1 MSTQFVPSTPAEAS
15 AGQAPESRPTRHHRI
30 VVAGGGIAGAT
41 VSAWLCRK
49 LDDPDVAVIE
59 PSDTNDYQPLWTLV
73 GGGVMP
79 KEKSRRFERDVL
91 PRKST
96 WVRDAV
102 TQFDPLNN
110 QVVLGDGS
118 RVGYDFLIV
127 AVGIQL
133 NWTAITGMSRELVGR
148 DGICSNYLYD
158 GCEATWRTLQEFQ
171 GGTALFTMPPPPIK
185 CAGAPQKIMYLA
197 DDHFRRRGIRDKAKI
212 IYAAGTPG
220 IFSVKAYA
228 DSLNKVIARRGIETR
243 YKQKLVEIRPSERKA
258 VFQSTEGEEQTV
270 LDYDMIHITPPQG
283 PPDVVKSSPLADAG
297 GWVSVDKETLQHQE
311 FPNVFALG
319 DASSLPTSKTGAA
332 IRKQVP
338 VLVHNAMAVMRGDPN
353 SSFKR
358 YNGYTS
364 CPLVTGY
371 GKLILAEF
379 DYDLKPTETFPFDQ
393 TKERWSMYQF
403 KRYALP
409 LLYWQGMAKG
419 RPV

>member
-1 MSTQFVPSTPAEAS
+1 MSTHSVPSSPAEPSVTPDPAI
-15 AGQAPESRPTRHHRI
+15 RPTRHHQI
-30 VVAGGGIAGAT
+30 VIAGGGLAGAT

-49 LDDPDVAVIE
+49 LNNPDVAVIE
-59 PSDTNDYQPLWTLV
+59 PSETHDYQPLWTLV
-73 GGGVMP
+73 GGGVVP

-96 WVRDAV
+96 WLQESV

-133 NWTAITGMSRELVGR
+133 NWTAIRGMSRTLVGQE
-148 DGICSNYLYD
+148 GICSNYLYD
-158 GCEATWRTLQEFQ
+158 GCEGTWQTLQAFR

-197 DDHFRRRGIRDKAKI
+197 DEHFRRHGLRDKTKI

-228 DSLNKVIARRGIETR
+228 DSLNKVIARKGIETL
-243 YKQKLVEIRPSERKA
+243 YKQKLVEIQPGARKA

-270 LDYDMIHITPPQG
+270 IDYDMIHITPPQG
-283 PPDVVKSSPLADAG
+283 PPDVVSSSPLADGA
-297 GWVSVDKETLQHQE
+297 GWVNVNKDTLQHPD

-338 VLVHNAMAVMRGDPN
+338 VVVHNVMATMQGKPTAG
-353 SSFKR
+353 FKR

-403 KRYALP
+403 KRYGLP